1 MSDGRQSGVNLERAS
16 TLIQASGLITRKMP
30 SRVPV
35 RAPSKRR
42 EANQLFLPG
51 MSWVA
56 AVVLAQL
63 GNLALAADLLVGP
76 GMPWTTPSA
85 AAQAA
90 LDGDLL
96 MIEAGTYQGDV
107 PTWAQ
112 NDLTLRAVGGEV
124 RLLADGHSAGGKGI
138 WVIKGDRVTVEGI
151 SFEGARVSD
160 GNGAGIRAEGR
171 DLTVSHCRFEGNQNG
186 ILASK
191 QPESDVLIEHSVF
204 IRNGAGDGKTHNLY
218 IGNVRSL
225 TFRHNR
231 SSGARVGHQLKSRA
245 RENRIFY
252 NELTDGK
259 EGNSSYIV
267 DLPDAG
273 AAFIVGNLIQQG
285 PRAENATLVSY
296 AAEST
301 SNGNGPLY
309 IVNNTFINDREAGAT
324 FVRNRSNSKHV
335 VLINNILAG
344 KGKPLVGDG
353 RMINNVISRDAG
365 LEAPDL
371 GDFSLR
377 SDSEAI
383 DKGIDPGRAE
393 DGTELRPLWE
403 PGPGG
408 KTRQDRSGALDVG
421 AYEFVGEDAR

>member
-1 MSDGRQSGVNLERAS
+1 
-16 TLIQASGLITRKMP
+16 MP
-30 SRVPV
+30 IRTTSE
-35 RAPSKRR
+35 RR
-42 EANQLFLPG
+42 ETNQLLLTG

-56 AVVLAQL
+56 AVVLAPL
-63 GNLALAADLLVGP
+63 GNPALAADLLVGP

-85 AAQAA
+85 AAQVA
-90 LDGDLL
+90 LDGDLV

-107 PTWAQ
+107 ATWTQ
-112 NDLTLRAVGGEV
+112 SDLTLRAVGGQV
-124 RLLADGHSAGGKGI
+124 RLLADGRSAGGKGI

-160 GNGAGIRAEGR
+160 RNGAGIRAEGR

-191 QPESDVLIEHSVF
+191 QPKSDVLIEYSEF
-204 IRNGAGDGKTHNLY
+204 IGNGAGDGKSHNLY
-218 IGNVRSL
+218 IGHVRSL

-252 NELTDGK
+252 NVLTDGR

-267 DLPDAG
+267 DLPDGG

-285 PRAENATLVSY
+285 PRAENGTLVSY

-301 SNGNGPLY
+301 SNGSGPLY
-309 IVNNTFINDREAGAT
+309 IVNNTFVNDREAGGT
-324 FVRNRSNSKHV
+324 FVRNRGSSDQV

-353 RMINNVISRDAG
+353 RMINNLITNEAG
-365 LEAPDL
+365 FEAPDL
-371 GDFSLR
+371 GDFGLR
-377 SDSEAI
+377 ADSEAI
-383 DKGIDPGRAE
+383 DKGIDPGKAE

-403 PGPGG
+403 PGPGESTPRPDRG
-408 KTRQDRSGALDVG
+408 KLDLG
-421 AYEFVGEDAR
+421 AYEFEP